1 MNKNFNKA
9 RFVFWSLFLLS
20 VFLVVWYCFAFY
32 EVAALAAG
40 AGDCGLPVGILAV
53 FGCLTLPDKAKRSI
67 EDYVVGGID
76 DA

>member
-1 MNKNFNKA
+1 MNNINKA
-9 RFVFWSLFLLS
+9 RFVFWSLFLVS

-40 AGDCGLPVGILAV
+40 ASDLGLIVGVIAV
-53 FGCLTLPDKAKRSI
+53 FGFLVLPEKAKRAI